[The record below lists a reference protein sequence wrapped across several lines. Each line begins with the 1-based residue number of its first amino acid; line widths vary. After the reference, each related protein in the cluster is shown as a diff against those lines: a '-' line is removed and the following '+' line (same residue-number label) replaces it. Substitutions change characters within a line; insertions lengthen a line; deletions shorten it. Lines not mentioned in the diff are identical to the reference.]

1 MAGKEPKP
9 MSDRLHAKQL
19 LARPFALANFDP
31 SALMASLD
39 SPLPETSHQ
48 VKAMAYESPGSVKR
62 TAGLMQIHGTLINR
76 ESDSWGYFATYENIL
91 QEIGDQS
98 IDALVL
104 DFNSGGGEFAGS
116 LDAARQIRKLAAKIP
131 VIAIVDSMAC
141 SAAYAL
147 ACGASRIIATPD
159 SMLGSI
165 GACVVHEHYGENE
178 RYVVTVIQ
186 SGARKTEGMGALT
199 DAVRTRLQATVD
211 DAATR
216 LIALASEFRGVS
228 VEAIQATEAAGL
240 NASEALALGLIDGIM
255 DRSEM
260 TANLQ
265 SMIAELQATI
275 DANSPA
281 PNPAPNPEPAPEPA
295 PNPVALAESDAD
307 QAIKACAAANR
318 SDLAVSLAA
327 EIVKNPTATAANIM
341 QDLLAA
347 EAEQFKISV
356 RAGAKTAANP
366 MILAAQKLANAA
378 RGSI

>member
-1 MAGKEPKP
+1 

-39 SPLPETSHQ
+39 SPLPETCHEL
-48 VKAMAYESPGSVKR
+48 KAMAYESPGSVKR
-62 TAGLMQIHGTLINR
+62 KAGLITINGTILNR
-76 ESDSWGYFATYENIL
+76 AADAMDYFANYETIL
-91 QEIGDQS
+91 HEMGASS

-104 DFNSGGGEFAGS
+104 DLNSRGGEFAGC
-116 LDAARQIRKLAAKIP
+116 LDAARQIRKLAARIP
-131 VIAIVDSMAC
+131 VIAIVDSAAC
-141 SAAYAL
+141 SSAYVL

-159 SMLGSI
+159 SMLVSAGVYVAHVNH
-165 GACVVHEHYGENE
+165 GDNE
-178 RYVVTVIQ
+178 PPTVTIIQ

-199 DAVRTRLQATVD
+199 DGVRTRLQATVD
-211 DAATR
+211 DAGTR
-216 LIALASEFRGVS
+216 LVALVSEFRGVP
-228 VEAIQATEAAGL
+228 VETIQGTEAAGL

-275 DANSPA
+275 DANA
-281 PNPAPNPEPAPEPA
+281 PAPNPEPAPEPA
-295 PNPVALAESDAD
+295 PNLVALAESAAD

-366 MILAAQKLANAA
+366 MILAAQKLANDA
-378 RGSI
+378 RGSNLK